1 MDKVAREDEKK
12 EWYFSSVIA
21 TYWLALRHEAWASV
35 LLTAM

>member
-21 TYWLALRHEAWASV
+21 TYWLEALMGVQRF
-35 LLTAM
+35 L